1 MEKKIIIYENDLKF
15 MAKSDL
21 SSNNI
26 EFASDDIKHKSI
38 LNLNTFQ
45 YRIQDAAKVNFTMI
59 DFSNLDLE
67 NIRGIFDQ
75 QCYNNCEM
83 LFLNNNKLSGTINL
97 TNFKKL
103 KIIDVQH
110 NMIDELILPPTII
123 ELTANNNNLQKIQ
136 SNLDELERLIINNN
150 KITMI
155 ENYVKLELLECV
167 SNNIITLDSC
177 PRLKKIIASENPL
190 KNIIPYILLSYLD
203 IAECPIDVIP
213 IFPNLKHLVASN
225 TQLTDLDPKM
235 SNLEFIEIIGTPI
248 KRLSYFENFDIIL
261 CSYGLTKNISSKY
274 KNISNA
280 IINVKN
286 NSIVS
291 ISKNL
296 SFH

>member
-15 MAKSDL
+15 MDKSDL
-21 SSNNI
+21 SSNKI

-45 YRIQDAAKVNFTMI
+45 YRMQDAEKVNFTMI
-59 DFSNLDLE
+59 DFSNLNLE

-75 QCYNNCEM
+75 QCYTNCEI
-83 LFLNNNKLSGTINL
+83 LFLNNNRLSGRIDL
-97 TNFKKL
+97 SNFKKI
-103 KIIDVQH
+103 KIVDVQH
-110 NMIDELILPPTII
+110 NMINELILPTTII

-155 ENYVKLELLECV
+155 EKYAKLELLECV
-167 SNNIITLDSC
+167 HNNIEILNTC
-177 PRLKKIIASENPL
+177 PRLKKIIASTNPL
-190 KNIIPYILLSYLD
+190 KNISPYFVLSYLD
-203 IAECPIDVIP
+203 IAECPIESIP
-213 IFPNLKHLVASN
+213 IFPNLKHLVASK
-225 TQLTDLDPKM
+225 TKLTELDPKM

-261 CSYGLTKNISSKY
+261 CSYELTKSISSKY

-280 IINVKN
+280 IINVKH

-296 SFH
+296 SQ